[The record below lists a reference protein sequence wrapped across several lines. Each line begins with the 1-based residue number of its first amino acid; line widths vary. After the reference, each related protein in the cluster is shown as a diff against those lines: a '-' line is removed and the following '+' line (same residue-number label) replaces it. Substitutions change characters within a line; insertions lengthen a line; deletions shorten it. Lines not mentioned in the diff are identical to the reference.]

1 MRDWRPKK
9 HITMH
14 LVIAKVN
21 ETLFEGEAYSLNA
34 PGAAGEMTVLVHHE
48 PLITTLKKG
57 DLKVHVVAGD
67 EPRLFPIDGGVLEV
81 NASGATV
88 IL

>member
-1 MRDWRPKK
+1 
-9 HITMH
+9 MH

-21 ETLFEGEAYSLNA
+21 ETLFEGEAHSLVA
-34 PGAAGEMTVLVHHE
+34 PGSAGEMTVLGHHE

-57 DLKVHVVAGD
+57 ELRVHMQAAD
-67 EPRLFPIDGGVLEV
+67 EPKIFSIQGGVLEV
-81 NASGATV
+81 RSEGATV

>member
-1 MRDWRPKK
+1 
-9 HITMH
+9 MH

-21 ETLFEGEAYSLNA
+21 ETLFEGEAHSLVA
-34 PGAAGEMTVLVHHE
+34 PGAAGEMTVLGHHE

-57 DLKVHVVAGD
+57 DLRVHLAAGD
-67 EPRLFPIDGGVLEV
+67 EPKLFSIDSGILEIR
-81 NASGATV
+81 SEGATV

>member
-1 MRDWRPKK
+1 
-9 HITMH
+9 MH

-21 ETLFEGEAYSLNA
+21 ETLFEGEAHSLNA
-34 PGAAGEMTVLVHHE
+34 PGSAGEMTVLGHHE

-57 DLKVHVVAGD
+57 DLRVHLAAGD
-67 EPRLFPIDGGVLEV
+67 EPKLFAIDGGVLEV
-81 NASGATV
+81 NAAGATV